1 MKRQRGLAVITAM
14 LVVALA
20 ASLAAFVA
28 WQQHLWTRQVEN
40 LAAQAQGRAAALAAL
55 QWARALLAE
64 DARAGAVDH
73 LAEDWAQALDPL
85 PADGGELSGVIRDQQ
100 GLFNLNSLVRGGQA
114 SQADLAVFHRLLE
127 QLGLS
132 PELANAV
139 IDWVDADAEGRYPG
153 GAEDGAYLVNDPP
166 YRAANRPLMTVDG
179 LYRVH
184 GFDQA
189 SVERLRPFV
198 SALPVPTPVNVNT
211 APPEVLAALIEG
223 LTLEQAK
230 TLVDARN
237 GRPFRDLDDFRQRLP
252 RTAQTFDDT
261 VVAVGSRYFLIAG
274 HARFDRARVGFEALL
289 ERGQSIWPVLVWQ
302 KNL

>member
-1 MKRQRGLAVITAM
+1 M
-14 LVVALA
+14 
-20 ASLAAFVA
+20 
-28 WQQHLWTRQVEN
+28 
-40 LAAQAQGRAAALAAL
+40 
-55 QWARALLAE
+55 
-64 DARAGAVDH
+64 
-73 LAEDWAQALDPL
+73 
-85 PADGGELSGVIRDQQ
+85 
-100 GLFNLNSLVRGGQA
+100 
-114 SQADLAVFHRLLE
+114 
-127 QLGLS
+127 
-132 PELANAV
+132 ANAV
-139 IDWVDADAEGRYPG
+139 IDWVDADAEARYPG
-153 GAEDGAYLVNDPP
+153 GAEDSAYLVNDPP

-184 GFDQA
+184 GFDRA